1 MESFHYSLFPFPTFI
16 MRRTLAI
23 LTFLVGFHVAHL
35 PVRAQGVDA
44 AQQQFVDA
52 FLSVRKGEEQE
63 KSGDLKAALA
73 TYRSAL
79 TTLMRIKQENPK
91 WQTELLDFRI
101 KRTMEAVD
109 LIQEKVGSGGPKRV
123 PAGNDPGLLPPL
135 IPDNDPLSPPP
146 VAAPKGKRPKT
157 DLPPLEDD
165 GNPIAA
171 VQRQME
177 DYRRQLSEVKEQLRE
192 EKDRNQKLTNEI
204 SDAMESRKKAEVAQ
218 KKAQQLAD
226 VFQASIHD
234 LKTTGDANGTK
245 VKELEAKLAAAKR
258 ETEATKI
265 EFEAQEERVNQL
277 LGRTRKLADIAATAG
292 DFPKQVKELQAKLDA
307 EQKATTQ
314 KGEQAKLREEEL
326 KKQIASLT
334 KDKSQSATAVAEI
347 KSLQAKLELEQKSSA
362 GEAQKAKQ
370 REEELKTQI
379 ATLTKERKDDR
390 EELVRLRDLN
400 KQTDK
405 LMADN
410 ATLLKKLG
418 DAEKQILAFKSTG
431 SRDKDLAALK
441 LQIVESQKALSNSDQ
456 KNASLQAEIGELQ
469 KKVADYS
476 KQINQF
482 KADSKASAEERKK
495 MEDENKLLQGIVV
508 RVMQEDANRSRRKKM
523 IQEEVG
529 KLHLQSGALLR
540 QIEYLSQPVV
550 TLSAAERKL
559 FKKPVIQVQDENTL
573 VAFKTENGQ
582 PSGETALPV
591 PAPDTPPAPA
601 PTVPDTTP
609 APTSPEPTKTDNP
622 ATTAKAKPGNET
634 PANESP
640 EKNTADSKP
649 PEGSAAPPLSG
660 STGAKLPASVKSIAD
675 QAKKAFDGEKFAEA
689 ERLYDKSLQIAPNNV
704 YLLSNRAVVQY
715 RMGKFKQSEE
725 TFKKAL
731 ALAPEDAFCWSTI
744 GIVYYQEEKFD
755 DAVNALTK
763 SLAINPRNPTAHNYL
778 GITAAQKGWQ
788 EAAQKELESAV
799 QLDPK
804 YGDAWYN
811 LAITL
816 ATKQPPDKGEARKAY
831 QKALELGVPK
841 DQTMEDLLK
850 EESPLAETPTV
861 IPAKDDLPK

>member
-1 MESFHYSLFPFPTFI
+1 
-16 MRRTLAI
+16 MRRTFAI
-23 LTFLVGFHVAHL
+23 LSFIAGIHLAQL

-63 KSGDLKAALA
+63 KAGDHKAALA

-79 TTLMRIKQENPK
+79 GTLMRIKQENPK
-91 WQTELLDFRI
+91 WQTDLLDFRI

-109 LIQEKVGSGGPKRV
+109 LIQEKMGGGKTGGTMKNIP
-123 PAGNDPGLLPPL
+123 GNDPGLGLPPL
-135 IPDNDPLSPPP
+135 TPDADPLNPP
-146 VAAPKGKRPKT
+146 VAVPKNRKT
-157 DLPPLEDD
+157 NIPPSEDD

-177 DYRRQLSEVKEQLRE
+177 EYRRQLSEVKDQLRD
-192 EKDRNQKLTNEI
+192 EKERNQKLTSEI
-204 SDAMESRKKAEVAQ
+204 GDAMESRKKAEVAQ

-226 VFQASIHD
+226 VFQTSIHE
-234 LKTTGDANGTK
+234 LKTTGDVNGTR
-245 VKELEAKLAAAKR
+245 VKELEAKLAAANR
-258 ETEATKI
+258 ESESTKI
-265 EFEAQEERVNQL
+265 ELEAQEERVSQL
-277 LGRTRKLADIAATAG
+277 LGRTRALAGIAESAG
-292 DFPKQVKELQAKLDA
+292 TLPKQVKELQAKLDA
-307 EQKATTQ
+307 EQKVTAQ
-314 KGEQAKLREEEL
+314 KGEEAKKREADL
-326 KKQIASLT
+326 KGQITALS
-334 KDKSQSATAVAEI
+334 KDKAESATAVAEM
-347 KSLQAKLELEQKSSA
+347 KALQAKLDLEQKSSA
-362 GEAQKAKQ
+362 SETLKAKK
-370 REEELKTQI
+370 REEDLKGQI

-418 DAEKQILAFKSTG
+418 DAEKQVLTFKSTG
-431 SRDKDLAALK
+431 SRDTELAALRR
-441 LQIVESQKALSNSDQ
+441 QIVDSQKALVTSDQ

-469 KKVADYS
+469 KKVTEYS

-482 KADSKASAEERKK
+482 KVDSKASAEERKK
-495 MEDENKLLQGIVV
+495 MEDENRLLQGIVV
-508 RVMQEDANRSRRKKM
+508 RVMQEDANRSQRKRM
-523 IQEEVG
+523 IQSEVS
-529 KLHLQSGALLR
+529 KLHLQSDALLQ
-540 QIEYLSQPVV
+540 QINFLSQPVV
-550 TLSAAERKL
+550 KLSTAERKL
-559 FKKPVIQVQDENTL
+559 FKKPVIEVQDPNTL
-573 VAFKTENGQ
+573 VAFKTENTQ

-591 PAPDTPPAPA
+591 PAPDSPTP
-601 PTVPDTTP
+601 TTP
-609 APTSPEPTKTDNP
+609 EATPTPKPPEPTTEPAKSDNP
-622 ATTAKAKPGNET
+622 PTTVKPKPGDDLPAKDET
-634 PANESP
+634 
-640 EKNTADSKP
+640 EKKTAESKP
-649 PEGSAAPPLSG
+649 PEAGATPPLSG
-660 STGAKLPASVKSIAD
+660 GGGGAKLPPSVKPLAD
-675 QAKKAFDGEKFAEA
+675 QAKKAFDSEKFAEA
-689 ERLYDKSLQIAPNNV
+689 ERLYDKTLQVAPNNV

-731 ALAPEDAFCWSTI
+731 AIAPEDAFCWSTI

-816 ATKQPPDKGEARKAY
+816 ATKQPPDKAEAKKAY
-831 QKALELGVPK
+831 QKALELGIPK

-850 EESPLAETPTV
+850 EESPIEGTPKV
-861 IPAKDDLPK
+861 EPAKEDLPK